1 MIYFGEL
8 AALGTATCWSFGSML
23 FDAAGRQLGPNNVN
37 KIRIVQATVLLS
49 LALWFVTGRFVPADI
64 PPLNVFWLSLSGLI
78 GLVLGDACFF
88 TSLVILGPRRATL
101 LMSAGPVITA
111 LFAWP
116 VLGEILSPLVIAGI
130 SIATAGI
137 IWVSSERRGAEQVE
151 RSGSLVAGALWGL
164 GGAAGQAIGLVLA
177 KLGMGQ
183 EVTPLEATFCRMLAA
198 AVMLWLFTLIS
209 GKLLS
214 TLRALRNR
222 RGLVYSMGGAFVGP
236 FIGVWLSLVAVRYT
250 EAGIAATIMAAVPV
264 LVIPLEIFVHRE
276 RPSLRAVLGA
286 VVTVSGVAILF
297 LR

>member
-116 VLGEILSPLVIAGI
+116 VLGEILSPLAIAGI
-130 SIATAGI
+130 SIATAGM
-137 IWVSSERRGAEQVE
+137 IWVSSEKRGVEQVE

-198 AVMLWLFTLIS
+198 AVMLWLFTLVS

-264 LVIPLEIFVHRE
+264 LVIPLEILVHRE

-286 VVTVSGVAILF
+286 VVAVGGVAILF